1 MTPAAKS
8 GIRMKNPS
16 NSAAR
21 AAGMA
26 STGRYAENCTG
37 SDCHPAADTP
47 TPGFPESPAQPQ
59 ASTPLQPPPRCATA
73 AWPRHRHFPDIS
85 EK

>member
-37 SDCHPAADTP
+37 SDCHPARTRRHQVSRSRHRP
-47 TPGFPESPAQPQ
+47 PQ

-73 AWPRHRHFPDIS
+73 AWPSHRHFPDIS